1 MKDLK
6 NFKNVGAVV
15 GLSAIL
21 TGIINFTTE
30 NVSITT
36 SILMFLGFN
45 TLIVFLIFL
54 SNKQIKHIKTIENGD
69 KVKFGAPD
77 FSMRGKVVDMDSDP
91 RYAKVEV
98 WISKMSLTKL
108 NKNE

>member
-6 NFKNVGAVV
+6 NVGVV
-15 GLSAIL
+15 VFLSAIL

-45 TLIVFLIFL
+45 ALIVFLVFL
-54 SNKQIKHIKTIENGD
+54 SNKQVKHIKTIENGD
-69 KVKFGAPD
+69 KVKFVPPSHT
-77 FSMRGKVVDMDSDP
+77 SMRGEVVDMDSDP